1 VSSFALSDKQRA
13 EFGLHREARGIFG
26 AIARVGMQAAKFAGK
41 AATGGSF
48 PSAKDNVNVARLPS
62 IAMRELSYEFDELD

>member
-1 VSSFALSDKQRA
+1 
-13 EFGLHREARGIFG
+13 
-26 AIARVGMQAAKFAGK
+26 MQAAKFAGK

-62 IAMRELSYEFDELD
+62 IAMREFEDSSEL